1 MDFFTALG
9 IDPDAPHLISLVGGG
24 GKTTTIFRL
33 ARDLKQRGKRVLV
46 TTTTNMFVPAEDEC
60 DALVL
65 TPLQEERLLGTRPG
79 GTIICLAAGLIPEK
93 LKLKSV
99 APAFIDHLFTAGRF
113 DVILVEADG
122 AKRKPIKAPADYEP
136 VLPSATTM
144 VMGCIG
150 LDAMGV
156 PVEERHVHREHLFAR
171 VTGTRPGDRID
182 AATIARLIVS
192 PDGLFRAAP
201 PGAARLVL
209 LNKADDDD
217 RRAAGEAVVQA
228 VQAAGRP
235 RCSVAVACA
244 AEGRVCSYSP

>member
-1 MDFFTALG
+1 MDCITALG
-9 IDPDAPHLISLVGGG
+9 IDPDTPQLISLVGGG

-46 TTTTNMFVPAEDEC
+46 TTTTNMFLPAEDEC

-65 TPLQEERLLGTRPG
+65 TPLQEDALLGTRPG

-136 VLPSATTM
+136 VLPTATTL

-150 LDAMGV
+150 LDAVGL
-156 PVEERHVHREHLFAR
+156 PIEERHVHREHLFAR

-182 AATIARLIVS
+182 VATIARLIVS

-209 LNKADDDD
+209 LNKADDEE
-217 RRAAGEAVVQA
+217 RCRAGEAVA
-228 VQAAGRP
+228 ALLQAADRP
-235 RCSVAVACA
+235 RCSVAVASA
-244 AEGRVCSYSP
+244 AEGRVYSRHP